1 MYPTTVLRDVR
12 RCHRGDYTPCMQPT
26 QLGPYT
32 ITATLGRGGMG
43 AVYEATDS
51 RSGELVAVKTLAAH
65 LGDDPAMHRRFLA
78 EIEALKALRHPCIVR
93 LLAFGDDDGLPF
105 FAMELVRGQSLE
117 RMLRAGRRFDW
128 RETVEIGLAITRAL
142 KSAHDHGVVH
152 RDIKPANLLFPDD
165 AAAGAPVKLA
175 DFGIARLF
183 GSTGATVAGT
193 VVGTA
198 EYMAPEQ
205 AAGNPVDHRVDLYAL
220 GLVLFTMIAGRPP
233 FRGGDAREVIRRQ
246 QTETPPRLATVA
258 EGVPPR
264 LDDLVA
270 RLLAKDPSQR
280 PASAL
285 AVGRLLSAIGD
296 GGPAAADQPTT
307 PSPSAAAPGDAA
319 ASDVDLLA
327 VTRGTKAHDPN
338 PASLAVLPD
347 SSAGNRINAES
358 ATMPIPD
365 GSTGSAILARQPT
378 DVDPAGRAVARPGV
392 SRFVTLEDL
401 HRASRAEERSRWWRD
416 TVVRVLTGLGIAGL
430 LGAGGYLLV
439 RQPTADELH
448 GRIMAIAEDPKG
460 DLRDARPL
468 ITAFL
473 AAHDDDPRAAKVRDV
488 ARTLD
493 LNTLERRSRRRRSN
507 DADLPALEREYRAAM
522 ARESAGA
529 AACITALE
537 AVLTVHAD
545 DPSDPEAEA
554 ALPVEERVSLWL
566 DLVRRQIARL
576 EPRARAD
583 REEDVRRVEAALADA
598 ADLASTAAATGDATE
613 RDRLLDRRRELLAGI
628 VDLYA
633 ARPHL
638 HDAVARAKAM
648 LAERPSDPLEEAPAP

>member
-1 MYPTTVLRDVR
+1 LYPTPVLGDVR

-51 RSGELVAVKTLAAH
+51 RTGERVAVKTLAAH
-65 LGDDPAMHRRFLA
+65 LGDDPAMQRRFLA
-78 EIEALKALRHPCIVR
+78 EIETLKALRHPCIVR
-93 LLAFGDDDGLPF
+93 LLSFGDDDGLPF
-105 FAMELVRGQSLE
+105 FAMELVRGRSLE
-117 RMLRAGRRFDW
+117 RILREGRRFDW

-165 AAAGAPVKLA
+165 PAEGAPVKLA

-183 GSTGATVAGT
+183 GSTGATLAGT

-205 AAGNPVDHRVDLYAL
+205 AAGAAVDHRVDLYAL
-220 GLVLFTMIAGRPP
+220 GLVLFTMITGRPP
-233 FRGGDAREVIRRQ
+233 FRGGDARDVIRRQ
-246 QTETPPRLATVA
+246 QTETPPRLSAVA
-258 EGVPPR
+258 DGVPQQ

-296 GGPAAADQPTT
+296 GGPPADNQPS
-307 PSPSAAAPGDAA
+307 SPALPAAAAPSDAA

-327 VTRGTKAHDPN
+327 VTRATKASDPN
-338 PASLAVLPD
+338 PASLAVLAD
-347 SSAGNRINAES
+347 ATSGHRVNAEA
-358 ATMPIPD
+358 ATMPIAD
-365 GSTGSAILARQPT
+365 GSSGAELARQAT
-378 DVDPAGRAVARPGV
+378 DVDPAGRAVTRPSV

-430 LGAGGYLLV
+430 LGAGGYLVL
-439 RQPTADELH
+439 RTPTADELH
-448 GRIMAIAEDPKG
+448 GRIIAIADDPRG

-468 ITAFL
+468 IAAFL
-473 AAHDDDPRAAKVRDV
+473 EAHDGDPRATQVRDL
-488 ARTLD
+488 AHRLD
-493 LNTLERRSRRRRSN
+493 LDTLERRSRRRRTD
-507 DADLPALEREYRAAM
+507 DAELPALEREYRAAM

-529 AACITALE
+529 AACIAELE

-545 DPSDPEAEA
+545 APGDPAAEA
-554 ALPVEERVSLWL
+554 DLPLEQRASLWL

-583 REEDVRRVEAALADA
+583 REEDSRRIEAALADA
-598 ADLASTAAATGDATE
+598 ADLASTAAASVDAAE
-613 RDRLLDRRRELLAGI
+613 RERLLERRREMLVGI
-628 VDLYA
+628 VELYA
-633 ARPHL
+633 ARPYL
-638 HDAVARAKAM
+638 EDAVARARAL
-648 LAERPSDPLEEAPAP
+648 LAERPSDVPEETPAP